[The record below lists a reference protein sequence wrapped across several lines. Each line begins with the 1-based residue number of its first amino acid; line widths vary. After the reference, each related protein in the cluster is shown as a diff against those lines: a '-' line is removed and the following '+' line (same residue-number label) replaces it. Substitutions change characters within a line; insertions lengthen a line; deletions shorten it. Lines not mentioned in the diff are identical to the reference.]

1 MVIKVLK
8 QRISEIWV
16 LLGLSVFAY
25 ILGTILFV
33 IIMAVDKEAT
43 TFEIATLIEAIA
55 ATMVLIIT
63 GSFSFSSDYN
73 MAVGMGAVRKSY
85 IPSYYLVNLIF
96 IFAEYGIIVVSHFI
110 ESAQINMFYSSYEKE
125 AGIEKILFTEY
136 TIPVLLLLGAMQL
149 VAGCCILKF
158 GKKAFWVMWAAWMVL
173 CIVPGRICDILEKN
187 PHGKV
192 ANMINSIG
200 GFFQSVSMPVVNVVI
215 MFITVACLT
224 AAWLMVRRQ
233 QVTEV

>member
-96 IFAEYGIIVVSHFI
+96 IFAEYGIIVV
-110 ESAQINMFYSSYEKE
+110 Y
-125 AGIEKILFTEY
+125 
-136 TIPVLLLLGAMQL
+136 
-149 VAGCCILKF
+149 
-158 GKKAFWVMWAAWMVL
+158 
-173 CIVPGRICDILEKN
+173 
-187 PHGKV
+187 
-192 ANMINSIG
+192 
-200 GFFQSVSMPVVNVVI
+200 
-215 MFITVACLT
+215 
-224 AAWLMVRRQ
+224 
-233 QVTEV
+233 